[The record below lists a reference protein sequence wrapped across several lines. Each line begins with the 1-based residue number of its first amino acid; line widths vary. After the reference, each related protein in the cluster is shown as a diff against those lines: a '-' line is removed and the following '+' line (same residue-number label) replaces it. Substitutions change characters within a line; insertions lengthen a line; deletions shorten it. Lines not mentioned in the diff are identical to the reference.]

1 MAHPLQALRDVMA
14 EHQID
19 AYLIPTADFHGSEYV
34 GEHFACREYISGFTG
49 SAGTLLVFA
58 NWAGLWTDGRYFLQ
72 AAEELK
78 GSDIRLMKQGEP
90 GVPTIEAF
98 LRASLQPEQT
108 LGFDGRCV
116 DARTGR
122 RYHALARQLGGKIN
136 HQPDLVG
143 EVWPQRPPL
152 SAQPAWLLS
161 EEYAGVSRRE
171 KLREIRGAMTA
182 EGADVLLLTSLEDIA
197 WLLNLRGGD
206 VACNPVVLELSVP
219 YPGQRGS
226 LCQSGRVL
234 PGGPGAVGGPTG
246 SPCVPTRVFIPM

>member
-136 HQPDLVG
+136 HQLDLVG

-161 EEYAGVSRRE
+161 EEYAAGKS
-171 KLREIRGAMTA
+171 
-182 EGADVLLLTSLEDIA
+182 
-197 WLLNLRGGD
+197 
-206 VACNPVVLELSVP
+206 
-219 YPGQRGS
+219 
-226 LCQSGRVL
+226 SGKS
-234 PGGPGAVGGPTG
+234 GGP
-246 SPCVPTRVFIPM
+246 